1 MHPVLLSSAL
11 KEGVPDDAA
20 PVLSHSCYITH
31 GPCDSYFENIE
42 GKSVGSIRRCLATF
56 FSIPDEAEAF
66 VGGSVVAPEY
76 RLRAGDAVVFLA
88 IACQP

>member
-42 GKSVGSIRRCLATF
+42 GKSVGSIRRSLATV
-56 FSIPDEAEAF
+56 FSIPDDAEAF
-66 VGGSVVAPEY
+66 IGGSLVDGQY
-76 RLRAGDAVVFLA
+76 RLRAGDVVVFLS